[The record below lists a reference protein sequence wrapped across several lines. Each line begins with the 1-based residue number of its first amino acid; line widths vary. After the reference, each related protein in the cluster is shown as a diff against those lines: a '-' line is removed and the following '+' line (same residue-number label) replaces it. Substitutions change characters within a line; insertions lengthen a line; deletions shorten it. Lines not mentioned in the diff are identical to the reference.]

1 MKNQIDK
8 ATPRPWVVSEIN
20 NGNDLQIDSE
30 KLHICNHLFFIFLT
44 FLLPMQSK
52 LNKKLIRFHL
62 ISRLKAKVEAKD
74 ANRVKAFST
83 GMQTWAKNVL
93 SNFDEYR
100 FYLSENM
107 SPEGMVIL
115 QGYRE
120 DQTTPY
126 FIFFKDGLEEEKF

>member
-1 MKNQIDK
+1 MFI
-8 ATPRPWVVSEIN
+8 
-20 NGNDLQIDSE
+20 L
-30 KLHICNHLFFIFLT
+30 LF
-44 FLLPMQSK
+44 
-52 LNKKLIRFHL
+52 N
-62 ISRLKAKVEAKD
+62 SRLKAKVEAKD
-74 ANRVKAFST
+74 ANRVKPFQT

-100 FYLSENM
+100 FYLSEHM
-107 SPEGMVIL
+107 CPEGMVIL